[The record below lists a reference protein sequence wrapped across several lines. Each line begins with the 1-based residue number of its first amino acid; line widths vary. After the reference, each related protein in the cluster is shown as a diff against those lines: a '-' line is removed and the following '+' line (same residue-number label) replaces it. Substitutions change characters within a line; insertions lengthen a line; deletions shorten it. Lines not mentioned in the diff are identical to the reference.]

1 MDFEATPMDLSE
13 IEEFTQTLLELRRRR
28 LVLNRK
34 ESAKSQASAGPVKSF
49 AVDNRSRPLTLASA
63 GKELKDNFLKELAE
77 REEANRSGKM
87 TPIIFIRDHNT
98 LGQEVS
104 GYIDYAHRLRTQ
116 DFEPYFSGKKK
127 LMPGHWDLC
136 YYNWRT
142 QVSVSSSSSNNNPSG
157 LLFRNKRNKRTLN
170 VDPLLELFS
179 MLTACYG
186 GHGMLILLPS
196 DVQGRRNALIISSRA
211 PLKEEPSRMALY
223 SRFVVVLL
231 YGWSYLCVG
240 YCVMLK
246 TDNFPERRKVDFTHS
261 VDKKQ
266 LAAEEQDLLSQ
277 DTMTEHMQ
285 MLYAKY
291 NRAGFPFKDGNTVR
305 SFKAHWGMIHKKQ
318 LQIFNLTSLT
328 KSEDILSATLHYYIG
343 DLQNSTQGR
352 HGPRRHSHIHI
363 IIWSFASVDNR
374 TRTLGH
380 VRINVSTLYRD
391 FISWQWKDVTRVV
404 NQAKN
409 HDQLLIGIDVISQG
423 PRPWKR
429 LLSDRSP
436 YILVYANDS
445 AISEPESVVATLQR
459 HHLVGAEGS
468 VSFHKPGLREHNSTK
483 LEQLKP
489 RHKRSV
495 NILLPLQNNELPGP
509 EYPYETTGWDET
521 IPYEPIENKQAR
533 RPRKKTRK
541 NQRHK
546 MPLLQFDEQTI
557 KKARKK
563 QWNEPRNCA
572 RRYLKV
578 DFADIG
584 WSDWIISP
592 KSFDAYYCSGS
603 CQFPMPKA
611 LKPSNH
617 ATIQSIVRAVGV
629 VPGIPEP
636 CCVPEKMSS
645 LSILFFDEDKN
656 VVLKVYPN
664 MTVDSCACR

>member
-1 MDFEATPMDLSE
+1 
-13 IEEFTQTLLELRRRR
+13 
-28 LVLNRK
+28 
-34 ESAKSQASAGPVKSF
+34 
-49 AVDNRSRPLTLASA
+49 
-63 GKELKDNFLKELAE
+63 
-77 REEANRSGKM
+77 
-87 TPIIFIRDHNT
+87 
-98 LGQEVS
+98 
-104 GYIDYAHRLRTQ
+104 
-116 DFEPYFSGKKK
+116 
-127 LMPGHWDLC
+127 
-136 YYNWRT
+136 
-142 QVSVSSSSSNNNPSG
+142 
-157 LLFRNKRNKRTLN
+157 
-170 VDPLLELFS
+170 
-179 MLTACYG
+179 
-186 GHGMLILLPS
+186 
-196 DVQGRRNALIISSRA
+196 
-211 PLKEEPSRMALY
+211 MALH
-223 SRFVVVLL
+223 SRVVVVLL

-240 YCVMLK
+240 YCAMLK
-246 TDNFPERRKVDFTHS
+246 TDSFPVSRKVDFTRAED
-261 VDKKQ
+261 DKQ
-266 LAAEEQDLLSQ
+266 AAKDDRDLLLQ

-305 SFKAHWGMIHKKQ
+305 SFKAHWGTINKKQ

-328 KSEDILSATLHYYIG
+328 KSEDVLSATLHYYIG
-343 DLQNSTQGR
+343 DLHNSTTGCSQSKSCAR
-352 HGPRRHSHIHI
+352 HGPRRHNHIHMV
-363 IIWSFASVDNR
+363 IWSFASVDNKI
-374 TRTLGH
+374 RTLGH
-380 VRINVSTLYRD
+380 FRINVSTLYRD

-404 NQAKN
+404 DQAKQ
-409 HDQLLIGIDVISQG
+409 HGELLIGIDVASQG
-423 PRPWKR
+423 PQPWKK

-445 AISEPESVVATLQR
+445 AISEPENVVATLQR
-459 HHLVGAEGS
+459 HHPVGGEAS
-468 VSFHKPGLREHNSTK
+468 VSHGFQKLGLRERNDT
-483 LEQLKP
+483 EQEQQPSP
-489 RHKRSV
+489 RGKRSV
-495 NILLPLQNNELPGP
+495 NVLLPLQNNELPGP
-509 EYPYETTGWDET
+509 EYPYETPGWDEAS
-521 IPYEPIENKQAR
+521 PYQPFENKQAR

-584 WSDWIISP
+584 WSEWIISP

-629 VPGIPEP
+629 VSGIPEP